1 MRQFIENMSPATN
14 QDFKRAPHHK
24 NQWLEYCEKMS
35 QAASIRQIFDSQDE
49 GSWVVLGA
57 KTATQIVS
65 RLRILPLLC
74 LRPLQ
79 LGRLCQVLLLR
90 LASRQ
95 PLTSHSSPV
104 LRTCC
109 HLNMFQKIPPQL
121 SNFPSSSPLPE
132 AFWGQVWALPQR
144 TWAGLPS
151 GSTPSAGFASPKGF
165 PGPKIHFNCNIQ
177 RHWQQFGI
185 ELPRTVLVFPG
196 LPWHYLWLPRNDQ
209 FVGTSV

>member
-57 KTATQIVS
+57 KTAAQIVS

-109 HLNMFQKIPPQL
+109 HLNMFQKITTFELYFFLTSPWSFLRASMSASTENL
-121 SNFPSSSPLPE
+121 SWSS
-132 AFWGQVWALPQR
+132 VWINPIRWVRISKRVSR
-144 TWAGLPS
+144 T
-151 GSTPSAGFASPKGF
+151 
-165 PGPKIHFNCNIQ
+165 
-177 RHWQQFGI
+177 
-185 ELPRTVLVFPG
+185 
-196 LPWHYLWLPRNDQ
+196 
-209 FVGTSV
+209 